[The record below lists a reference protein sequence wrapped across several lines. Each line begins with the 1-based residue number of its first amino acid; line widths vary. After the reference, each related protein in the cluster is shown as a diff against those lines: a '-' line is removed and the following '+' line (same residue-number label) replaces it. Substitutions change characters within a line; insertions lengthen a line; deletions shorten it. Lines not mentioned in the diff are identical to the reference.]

1 MGEAALLFDAAVVCG
16 SCIFF
21 FSFAYIFFSRWL
33 FRDYEVKETAVAVL
47 FSSTFMLSCSMLEL
61 LVFEISDC
69 LHPRSRW
76 WCWKIDLHAMCALLL
91 VILPTKFFHSLA
103 KDNSLMKNF
112 RRRFAF
118 CGMSIYLYYF
128 FRMDS
133 HVVDSHTTSIFALDH
148 IIGRI
153 GFVGVTEA
161 AVLSGFG
168 AVNAPYSFMAI
179 FRRSTTEAEVVA
191 VEQRLMQ
198 MIEMVL
204 SKKKRIVLER
214 RELDKIREETQTSG
228 SPNIGGLMGV
238 LAVGFTLV
246 SGVASGLMGN
256 SESYSKRRKTA
267 NRAVAV
273 LEDEVSGL
281 EGVSRELFLEIVD
294 LRSGMERA
302 KQSTTIK
309 GRFLNFCGY
318 FMCVFCA
325 YKTIMATV
333 NTVFNRDPKK
343 DPATTLLERSLYF
356 LPGVFGDIDV
366 QFWAQNI
373 SLVFVGALVI
383 TQTRGFLMN
392 TMKIFFR
399 ISTSISS
406 NCVVLLLAQVM
417 GMYFMSSVL
426 LMRMNMPA
434 EYRKTISD
442 VLGNIE
448 FNFYHHWFDTVFII
462 SALTTIAFFSA
473 AHHLNAKKTDD
484 EGTSGGFP

>member
-1 MGEAALLFDAAVVCG
+1 MEASIVSDVAIICG
-16 SCIFF
+16 SCVCF
-21 FSFAYIFFSRWL
+21 FSFAYIFFTKWL
-33 FRDYEVKETAVAVL
+33 FRDYEVKETFVAVL

-69 LHPRSRW
+69 LDARSRW

-91 VILPTKFFHSLA
+91 VILPANFFHSLA
-103 KDNSLMKNF
+103 KENSMIKNY
-112 RRRFAF
+112 RRRFAA
-118 CGMSIYLYYF
+118 CGLSIYLYFF

-133 HVVDSHTTSIFALDH
+133 HVVDSHTASIFALDH

-204 SKKKRIVLER
+204 SKKKRMVLER
-214 RELDKIREETQTSG
+214 RELDKIREEKQTSG
-228 SPNIGGLMGV
+228 SSNGGGLMGA
-238 LAVGFTLV
+238 LAWVG
-246 SGVASGLMGN
+246 GLLG
-256 SESYSKRRKTA
+256 SSDSYSERRKTLSRTVLA
-267 NRAVAV
+267 
-273 LEDEVSGL
+273 LEDEVDGL
-281 EGVSRELFLEIVD
+281 EGVSRELFLEVVD
-294 LRSGMERA
+294 LRTAMEQA
-302 KQSTTIK
+302 KQCTTVK
-309 GRFLNFCGY
+309 GRFLNFCGH
-318 FMCVFCA
+318 FMCAFCA
-325 YKTIMATV
+325 YKVVMATV

-343 DPATTLLERSLYF
+343 DPATNFLERCLYF
-356 LPGVFGDIDV
+356 LPGVVGDIDV

-373 SLVFVGALVI
+373 SLVFVGILVL

-426 LMRMNMPA
+426 LMRMNMPPQ
-434 EYRKTISD
+434 YR
-442 VLGNIE
+442 
-448 FNFYHHWFDTVFII
+448 
-462 SALTTIAFFSA
+462 
-473 AHHLNAKKTDD
+473 
-484 EGTSGGFP
+484 